1 MTSRFRVFAIMI
13 LLMASIMTPVAA
25 EVTDQQVRDAI
36 RSGVRFLQKEQNPDL
51 GNWPGYPGEPGGL
64 SALCTLALLN
74 AGVDRDSPSIQKA
87 LNYLR
92 SLGNP
97 RRTYSAALITMAL
110 CASEP
115 TRDRVLIRKY
125 VNWFE
130 AGQIDTGDFTK
141 GSWGYSPRQQPGDN
155 SNTQFAM
162 LALNEAERVGI
173 AVSQRTWRLAQQHWE
188 KTQKADGSWCYRM
201 TTTDAT
207 PSSGS
212 MTCAGIASMV
222 IASGRLSSG
231 RARVLRDRI
240 YCCGDSTESDSV
252 QRGLQ
257 WLGRAFTV
265 RTNPGIR
272 SWLLYY
278 LYGIERVGRLTGNRF
293 IGRHDWYREG
303 AEMLIRRQDLTGG
316 WRGVGVAEE
325 NSLVATSLALL
336 FLSKGRRPVV
346 IAKAKYGNNDRW
358 DLHSGGVPNLTRN
371 IEMAWRR
378 DLTWQTIDL
387 KAATVQD
394 MMETPVLFL
403 SGSDALRLTRD
414 EEDTLRAYISQGG
427 FLFAEACEGDGCH
440 GLAFDRTFRALMK
453 RLFPESQLRL
463 LPPDHPVWF
472 ADGKV
477 NPAYLRPL
485 YGIEAC
491 CRTSVVYCPRNLACL
506 WDLDVPG
513 RESPY
518 VKRVQDEIDA
528 SIQIGRNV
536 VAYATNR
543 NLKEKLVKPNLTF
556 QDAPATAT
564 ERGVLIVPKLSHS
577 GGADDAPNALSNLMR
592 FVHQKLQLRAL
603 SEHRLLPPESESLFE
618 YPILFTHGRRAF
630 SWSAAQRK
638 AIADYIHNGGFL
650 FADAICASPQFATAF
665 HDELTAI
672 FPGQKFVR
680 IPANHPLFTAEYG
693 GFDLTQV
700 TLNNPQARQE
710 GEPLEARR
718 EPVAPLLEGL
728 QVDGRLAVIFSPY
741 DISCALESNASLE
754 CKGYIK
760 TDAARIGA
768 NIILFALEQ

>member
-1 MTSRFRVFAIMI
+1 MGGIMI

-36 RSGVRFLQKEQNPDL
+36 DAGVRFLKKEQNRDH
-51 GNWPGYPGEPGGL
+51 GNWPEYPGEPGGL

-74 AGVDRDSPSIQKA
+74 AGVDRDDPVIQKS

-97 RRTYSAALITMAL
+97 RRTYSASLITMVL
-110 CASEP
+110 CAAEP
-115 TRDRVLIRKY
+115 TRDRLLIRKY
-125 VNWFE
+125 VKWFE
-130 AGQIDTGDFTK
+130 ATQIDTGEIAK
-141 GSWGYSPRQQPGDN
+141 GGWGYTQRQPPGDN

-162 LALNEAERVGI
+162 LALNEAERAGVK
-173 AVSQRTWRLAQQHWE
+173 VSERTWRLALQHWQRS
-188 KTQKADGSWCYRM
+188 QKPDGSWCYKR
-201 TTTDAT
+201 TSNSAT

-231 RARVLRDRI
+231 RAHVLHDHVH
-240 YCCGDSTESDSV
+240 CCGEAPESDAV
-252 QRGLQ
+252 ARGLQ

-278 LYGIERVGRLTGNRF
+278 LYGVERVGRLTGHRF

-303 AEMLIRRQDLTGG
+303 AEFLIRRQDLNNG

-325 NSLVATSLALL
+325 NPLVATSLALL

-346 IAKAKYGNNDRW
+346 IAKAKYGERDQW
-358 DLHSGGVPNLTRN
+358 DLHTGGVPNLTRS
-371 IEMAWRR
+371 IEMAWHR

-387 KAATVQD
+387 KAATVED
-394 MMETPVLFL
+394 LMETPVLFL
-403 SGSDALRLTRD
+403 SGSAALRLTRD
-414 EEDTLRAYISQGG
+414 EEANLRAYITQGG
-427 FLFAEACEGDGCH
+427 FLFAEACEGNGCH

-453 RLFPESQLRL
+453 RLFPQSELRL

-477 NPAYLRPL
+477 DPAYLRPL

-491 CRTSVVYCPRNLACL
+491 CRTSVVYCPRNLACF
-506 WDLDVPG
+506 WELDVPG

-518 VKRVQDEIDA
+518 AKRVQNEIDA
-528 SIQIGRNV
+528 CIQIGRNV

-543 NLKEKLVKPNLTF
+543 DLKEKLEKPNLTF
-556 QDAPATAT
+556 QDAATT
-564 ERGVLIVPKLSHS
+564 TTGRGVLIIPKLSHS
-577 GGADDAPNALSNLMR
+577 GGADDAPNALANLMR
-592 FVHQKLQLRAL
+592 FVHEKIQLRVL
-603 SEHRLLPPESESLFE
+603 SEHRMLPPESESLYE
-618 YPILFTHGRRAF
+618 YPILFMHGRRAF
-630 SWSAAQRK
+630 AWSAAQRK
-638 AIADYIHNGGFL
+638 AVADYIRNGGFL
-650 FADAICASPQFATAF
+650 FADAICANRQFADAF
-665 HDELTAI
+665 RREFTAI
-672 FPGQKFVR
+672 FPGQKFAR
-680 IPANHPLFTAEYG
+680 IPVNHPLFTDEYG
-693 GFDLTQV
+693 GFELSQV
-700 TLNNPQARQE
+700 TLNDPQLRRE

-718 EPVAPLLEGL
+718 VKVTPLLEGL
-728 QVDGRLAVIFSPY
+728 QIDGRLAVIFSPY
-741 DISCALESNASLE
+741 DISCALESSASLE

-760 TDAARIGA
+760 TDAAKIGT